1 MATSTRIA
9 PRYATALMSI
19 ANDNNTT
26 EDIRKDFTLIVE
38 SLNVSDEL
46 RALFNSPV
54 VKYHHK
60 ISICKEVFEGKVS
73 TLMIQFLEML
83 AKKRR
88 ESVFQEIS
96 AAFTELYN
104 KKNNLVPVKIVS
116 AIELSE
122 DLSASIVTAIADKTG
137 KTVLPHFSVDPAI
150 KGGLI
155 ITIADMMIDASV
167 RHQLNKLQVELSG
180 SYAVTM

>member
-9 PRYATALMSI
+9 QRYATAIMSI

-26 EDIRKDFTLIVE
+26 ENIRKDFTLIVD
-38 SLNVSDEL
+38 SLNASDEL

-54 VKYHHK
+54 VKYLHK

-83 AKKRR
+83 AEKRR
-88 ESVFQEIS
+88 ESVFPEIS

-104 KKNNLVPVKIVS
+104 QQNNLVPVQVVS
-116 AIELSE
+116 AIELSAE
-122 DLSASIVTAIADKTG
+122 LSASLIKAIAEKTG
-137 KTVLPHFSVDPAI
+137 KTVLPEFSVDPAI

-155 ITIADMMIDASV
+155 ITIADTMIDASV

-180 SYAVTM
+180 SYSVTM

>member
-9 PRYATALMSI
+9 QRYATALMSI

-60 ISICKEVFEGKVS
+60 IYICKE
-73 TLMIQFLEML
+73 L
-83 AKKRR
+83 
-88 ESVFQEIS
+88 S
-96 AAFTELYN
+96 A
-104 KKNNLVPVKIVS
+104 
-116 AIELSE
+116 
-122 DLSASIVTAIADKTG
+122 DLSASIVKAIADKTG